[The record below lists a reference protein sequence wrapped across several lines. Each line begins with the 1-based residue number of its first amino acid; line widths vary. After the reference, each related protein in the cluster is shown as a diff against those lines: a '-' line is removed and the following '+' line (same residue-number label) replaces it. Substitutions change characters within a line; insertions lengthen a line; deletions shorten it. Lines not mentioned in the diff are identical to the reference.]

1 MWDRGYQGSLL
12 LQDQEILQRLLFQ
25 ELLLQLQESQYLGE
39 ITGER
44 QSLGR
49 PFLGPW
55 VLSEEL
61 PTVLA
66 RGPEGL
72 GRTLLVAF

>member
-44 QSLGR
+44 QSLGI
-49 PFLGPW
+49 PFPGSW
-55 VLSEEL
+55 VLSKEL
-61 PTVLA
+61 PTLLA

>member
-49 PFLGPW
+49 PFPGPW
-55 VLSEEL
+55 VLSKEL
-61 PTVLA
+61 PTLLA